1 MGRVVVAG
9 GGTAGFAAA
18 LGAARA
24 GGTVTVLE
32 QLSYLGGTMTGGL
45 VPGIVSMRHQPW
57 RDEETL
63 VQMESSYAGPQVVR
77 GVAQELVDR
86 LNTAGAAFSTRDGE
100 APVRVLFD
108 PEYAKWAIDQM
119 LREAGVEILYD
130 SKVVGVE
137 RNGSRVTG
145 VRINQGDL
153 LAADVVIDA
162 TGDGDVAHLA
172 GADYEQGERGDKT
185 YVQPI
190 SLYFLLGGV
199 DLDRTIARI
208 NEATDDF
215 TPQYVAKLNELRT
228 KDWPFTVLPINSVR
242 EKAVENGDY
251 PIPFGATEVNPRA
264 HTSICRPVFR
274 GGKVRYDITMHNVDM
289 AYRVDAT
296 DPRTLSEAIGSMRD
310 FTVRTARYFQKYVP
324 GFEESYLLQIADSVG
339 VRETRR
345 IVGDYMLTGTDV
357 LNAQTFDDAV
367 GYCGATVDVHD
378 VEGGKEK
385 TRMSAIREGKAYQV
399 PFGVTLPRGLD
410 ALLVA
415 GRCVSA
421 DRVACGSIRQQAGCI
436 VTGQAAGAAA
446 AMSSQ
451 RNSLPRAIAVGDLQQ
466 ELRRQGVVLDRLPTG
481 GAPA

>member
-18 LGAARA
+18 LGAAKA

-57 RDEETL
+57 RDQETL

-77 GVAQELVDR
+77 GVA
-86 LNTAGAAFSTRDGE
+86 
-100 APVRVLFD
+100 
-108 PEYAKWAIDQM
+108 
-119 LREAGVEILYD
+119 
-130 SKVVGVE
+130 
-137 RNGSRVTG
+137 
-145 VRINQGDL
+145 
-153 LAADVVIDA
+153 
-162 TGDGDVAHLA
+162 H
-172 GADYEQGERGDKT
+172 
-185 YVQPI
+185 
-190 SLYFLLGGV
+190 
-199 DLDRTIARI
+199 
-208 NEATDDF
+208 
-215 TPQYVAKLNELRT
+215 
-228 KDWPFTVLPINSVR
+228 
-242 EKAVENGDY
+242 
-251 PIPFGATEVNPRA
+251 
-264 HTSICRPVFR
+264 
-274 GGKVRYDITMHNVDM
+274 
-289 AYRVDAT
+289 
-296 DPRTLSEAIGSMRD
+296 
-310 FTVRTARYFQKYVP
+310 
-324 GFEESYLLQIADSVG
+324 SVG

-399 PFGVTLPRGLD
+399 PFGVTLPKGLD

-451 RNSLPRAIAVGDLQQ
+451 RNSLPRDIAVGDLQQ
-466 ELRRQGVVLDRLPTG
+466 ELRRQGVVLDRLPTD